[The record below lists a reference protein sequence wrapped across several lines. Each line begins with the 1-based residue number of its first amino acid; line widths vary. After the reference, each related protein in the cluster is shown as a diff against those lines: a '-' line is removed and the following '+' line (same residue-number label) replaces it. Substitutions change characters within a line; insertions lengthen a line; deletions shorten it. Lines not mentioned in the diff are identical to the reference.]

1 MWFHYTKRRRSYL
14 FLIALLR
21 RARRSYLFLLA
32 LHCPARRSY
41 FINDLLETKRHR
53 IISTDSKFHRQTSV
67 LTICRVSSFVFLVL
81 LIWFLYFW
89 DVNLPASKKIVQK
102 ITITIS
108 VLTAEIYRG
117 AIELIFCTVDSM
129 IIAFVSICFLR
140 MRREQIIFL
149 CCERWSAFFSISP
162 SRSVFK
168 HWFEQDLFKVYW
180 FLIQVCSLIGKP
192 TVFSAFYCK
201 FIDVD
206 SRAVN
211 MICHCIMCIW

>member
-1 MWFHYTKRRRSYL
+1 
-14 FLIALLR
+14 
-21 RARRSYLFLLA
+21 
-32 LHCPARRSY
+32 
-41 FINDLLETKRHR
+41 
-53 IISTDSKFHRQTSV
+53 
-67 LTICRVSSFVFLVL
+67 
-81 LIWFLYFW
+81 
-89 DVNLPASKKIVQK
+89 VQK

-168 HWFEQDLFKVYW
+168 HLFEEDFFKVYR
-180 FLIQVCSLIGKP
+180 FLMQICSVKGK
-192 TVFSAFYCK
+192 TAVFSTFYRK
-201 FIDVD
+201 FADVD
-206 SRAVN
+206 SRAVHIFIQEEYIYYKN
-211 MICHCIMCIW
+211 WDIVLSFYA